1 MEAGA
6 LYNKV
11 FFKEDG
17 ESPSRGRNYER
28 LVFGKETR
36 FNNFASSEVI
46 SYKSVV
52 KPYRIREQPFSLAMR
67 DLSVIILLYYVFI
80 FSNMQVLDKAL

>member
-6 LYNKV
+6 LYSKV

-17 ESPSRGRNYER
+17 ESPSRGRNYDR

-36 FNNFASSEVI
+36 STNFASSDVI

-52 KPYRIREQPFSLAMR
+52 KPYRIREQPFSFAHNEIYL
-67 DLSVIILLYYVFI
+67 
-80 FSNMQVLDKAL
+80 